1 MAASRHRTIS
11 RREQP
16 GARTEARRSTGVTTA
31 LLVALVLVLVAALA
45 AACST
50 QATAGADG
58 SVSPTA
64 SGSPGGAS
72 SSLSAGAD
80 AKATDGAD
88 WAHTLQ
94 VVAGLQATPP
104 AEPVVVLLGGSAAR
118 ESTIDDADWRAQI
131 EAKGG
136 PTTAAYNLGSRNRTL
151 AQNVALVKA
160 LPDVPTIVYIGV
172 NLGSFTSAQTTAT
185 ISLPEP
191 VATLPPYRQHV
202 YSRSHILTTANKRML
217 VEAWRFDRYP
227 VFKRNFAT
235 SAAVLEKLI
244 RVCQTRGMKPV
255 LFELPRNTAVI
266 GSKLN
271 APTTRYRDT
280 CKALGKKYDVPYVS
294 FEAAAKLP
302 NSSFYDLW
310 HLVEPGRAV
319 WQNLL
324 SAKTAALLKQYG
336 YDGGGS

>member
-1 MAASRHRTIS
+1 MAASHRRTIS
-11 RREQP
+11 RSEQS
-16 GARTEARRSTGVTTA
+16 GARTGARVSSRAATA
-31 LLVALVLVLVAALA
+31 LLFVLVLVAALA
-45 AACST
+45 AACSA
-50 QATAGADG
+50 QATSDADG
-58 SVSPTA
+58 SVSPAA
-64 SGSPGGAS
+64 SGTPGGGS
-72 SSLSAGAD
+72 SGALSAGAD

-94 VVAGLQATPP
+94 VIAGLQAAPP

-118 ESTIDDADWRAQI
+118 ESTIDDGSWRAQI

-136 PTTAAYNLGSRNRTL
+136 PATAAYNLGSRNRTL

-160 LPDVPTIVYIGV
+160 LPAVPTIVYIGV
-172 NLGSFTSAQTTAT
+172 NLGSFTSAQKTAT

-235 SAAVLEKLI
+235 SAAVLEKLV
-244 RVCQTRGMKPV
+244 RVCQARGMKPV

-271 APTTRYRDT
+271 TPTTRYRDT

-294 FEAAAKLP
+294 FVAAAKLP

-310 HLVEPGRAV
+310 HLVEPGRKV

>member
-1 MAASRHRTIS
+1 MAAGQRRTIS
-11 RREQP
+11 RSEQP
-16 GARTEARRSTGVTTA
+16 GARADARRSTGAITA
-31 LLVALVLVLVAALA
+31 LLVVLVLVAALA
-45 AACST
+45 AACSAQVT
-50 QATAGADG
+50 GDADG
-58 SVSPTA
+58 SVSPAA
-64 SGSPGGAS
+64 SGSPGGGPS

-88 WAHTLQ
+88 WAHVLQ

-118 ESTIDDADWRAQI
+118 ESTIDDAAWRAQI

-136 PTTAAYNLGSRNRTL
+136 PATAAYNLGSRNRTL

-172 NLGSFTSAQTTAT
+172 NLGSFTSAQKTAAIT
-185 ISLPEP
+185 LPEP
-191 VATLPPYRQHV
+191 VATLPPYRQHI

-217 VEAWRFDRYP
+217 VDAWRFDRYP

-244 RVCQTRGMKPV
+244 KVSKARGMKPV

-266 GSKLN
+266 GSKLET
-271 APTTRYRDT
+271 PTARYRDT

-294 FEAAAKLP
+294 FVNAAKLP

-310 HLVEPGRAV
+310 HLVEPGREV

-336 YDGGGS
+336 YDDGGS